1 MVKVIRYDQSNQN
14 IEALKG
20 RYGNSGESWG
30 SVSVIRNVLFVIAY
44 QGAVVTDYQ
53 LPACYDGFLTC
64 SDGSIVQVT
73 DSKLTLNL
81 APSVSAQG
89 ILKLTTDN

>member
-20 RYGNSGESWG
+20 RYGSSGEDWG

-44 QGAVVTDYQ
+44 TGAVVTDYA
-53 LPACYDGFLTC
+53 LPECYDGFLTC
-64 SDGSIVQVT
+64 SDGSIVPVI